1 MILCDREILQALEQK
16 RLLILPEPDGAL
28 MNSTTV
34 DLRLD
39 GTLDRWVFPAA
50 KPELG
55 QERPKFCPGTPGF
68 KFSQLEKEYTHSVDI
83 SQAPYDLPPEAPD
96 NFLLGWTLERIYL
109 PYKSR
114 LCARVEGKSSF
125 ARMGLG
131 VHVTAP
137 TVHAGWGHNKD
148 NDQDHGARLR
158 LEIWNVGPI
167 PVQLVKGMRICQL
180 IVEEVREVPSAGY
193 SGQFNM
199 QAPNPAE
206 SK

>member
-1 MILCDREILQALEQK
+1 MPSRVAKPREA
-16 RLLILPEPDGAL
+16 RPPTEPDRFPTPYPAGHL
-28 MNSTTV
+28 IQL
-34 DLRLD
+34 DL
-39 GTLDRWVFPAA
+39 A
-50 KPELG
+50 
-55 QERPKFCPGTPGF
+55 
-68 KFSQLEKEYTHSVDI
+68 
-83 SQAPYDLPPEAPD
+83 PEAPA
-96 NFLLGWTLERIYL
+96 NFILGWTLERIYL
-109 PYKSR
+109 PHKSR

-199 QAPNPAE
+199 QAPKPPE